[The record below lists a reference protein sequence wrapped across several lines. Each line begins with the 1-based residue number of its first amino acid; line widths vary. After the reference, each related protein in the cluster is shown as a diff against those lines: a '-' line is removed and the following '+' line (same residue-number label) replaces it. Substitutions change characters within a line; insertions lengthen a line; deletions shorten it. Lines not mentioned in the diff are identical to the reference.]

1 MNRAQA
7 GCSLGTPMTEDFLE
21 KLARPQP
28 DPGGGAAAAYAGRLA
43 LALLEKVV
51 QLERR
56 RRRQDATTMGRW
68 ARLSAAA
75 TSLSEEF
82 SRLLVEDIEAYEK
95 LQKAMSKGDPAA
107 LREAVD
113 DAVECPLR
121 IMAGATSTLPAIIEA
136 GMHCKKHLLADL
148 LVAAELLGAVIQGA
162 FHIASPN
169 VPLLADSA
177 AQQECRARLGGALAA
192 GLESLERARKALSAC
207 PSESLPP
214 DKNQQKTN

>member
-1 MNRAQA
+1 MQ
-7 GCSLGTPMTEDFLE
+7 EDFLTR
-21 KLARPQP
+21 LARPRP

-56 RRRQDATTMGRW
+56 RRQDSTTEHPW
-68 ARLSAAA
+68 ARLTAVAA
-75 TSLSEEF
+75 TLSGEF
-82 SRLLVEDIEAYEK
+82 SRLLEEDIEAYEK
-95 LQKAMSKGDPAA
+95 LQKAMRTAVPAG

-113 DAVECPLR
+113 AAVDCPLR
-121 IMAGATSTLPAIIEA
+121 IMVGATRALPAITEA

-148 LVAAELLGAVIQGA
+148 LVAAELLGAVLQGA
-162 FHIASPN
+162 FHIASAN
-169 VPLLADSA
+169 VPLLAHPA
-177 AQQECRARLGGALAA
+177 ARQECRARLGEALAA
-192 GLESLERARKALSAC
+192 GLEALGRTRKALSAC